1 MQINFCNEMSSLTD
15 ESRAV
20 DIVFLDF
27 RKVFDTVSH

>member
-1 MQINFCNEMSSLTD
+1 MQTNVCNEMSSLTD

-20 DIVFLDF
+20 DTVFLDF